1 MARIVLKDLETEQPF
16 SVQDTEGIIGR
27 DPACSFV
34 IEGPKSKVVSGRHA
48 RIFYQDA
55 AWWIEDSSRN
65 GTILDDERLQ
75 AGQRHAIKVGQIVG
89 LGESGPRLRVAVLE
103 SRKVAETLME
113 MPGEVPGGGASTA
126 VVSTTAPRSKRSLE
140 PAEPN
145 YPDNTSAL
153 PALDSHKSPIRFE
166 EATEPMSPAPDWL
179 VKIGL
184 RLASTNQPFEATA
197 RVVRIGRSPENNVQI
212 PPELGASVSR
222 RHSEVA
228 IEGGGVV
235 VRDAGSRNGTYLN
248 GRRIDEAT
256 PVAKGDQIMLG
267 SGGPTLAVEDLHI
280 VRGTGEESAG
290 GSGGS
295 ERTPAQPAKRRD
307 GYVEPRT
314 DPSPIEDK
322 GPKRASPTPV
332 LEHRSFGG
340 VGKTAFFKDV
350 LEDMSQKSA
359 RRVRVVVWASV
370 MTTVLIAVALLA
382 VTQWRV
388 AASEE
393 RIATEQRRYEAR
405 ADSIRVAASA
415 EASRLRAAFDSARA
429 SSAPRAVLDS
439 LRNALADASRRT
451 GVLEVALLRARESL
465 NQQLAAG
472 DSARRAAEEE
482 TNRLRAE
489 LGRATDMSTPIQ
501 SVDSLRRALKVA
513 EERANDV
520 ATQVRTVR
528 GANLAQVAQLN
539 QGAVGLLV
547 SFVGDRVVAGSGF
560 AITPSG
566 YFVTNRHVVT
576 DDSGR
581 VRDSIYVTMADQR
594 FTLAHRVQVVAL
606 GPRDVDIAVVKIP
619 EYRGPYMKRLDW
631 AAAGASQGEPAAL
644 IGFPYGVELAFD
656 DTTSNVVRTSM
667 SAGIFSKVSADRIQ
681 FDGFTVGGS
690 SGSPIFNA
698 VGEVVAVHRAGYSTG
713 RSLSF
718 SIPVSRVLA
727 ILPPD
732 ARNELGIR

>member
-34 IEGPKSKVVSGRHA
+34 VEGPKSKVVSGRHA
-48 RIFYQDA
+48 RIFFADE

-65 GTILDDERLQ
+65 GTILDEERLQ
-75 AGQRHAIKVGQIVG
+75 SGQRHALKVGQVIG

-113 MPGEVPGGGASTA
+113 MPGASAPTNIH
-126 VVSTTAPRSKRSLE
+126 STTAPRSKRSRE

-145 YPDNTSAL
+145 YPDNTKAL
-153 PALDSHKSPIRFE
+153 PALDSRQSPLRVE
-166 EATEPMSPAPDWL
+166 EPTEPMSPAPDWL
-179 VKIGL
+179 VQITLK
-184 RLASTNQPFEATA
+184 LASTNQLFEATS
-197 RVVRIGRSPENNVQI
+197 RVVRVGRSPDNNIQI

-248 GRRIDEAT
+248 GKRIDEASPIT
-256 PVAKGDQIMLG
+256 KGDQIMLG

-280 VRGTGEESAG
+280 VRGQSTESSSGGG
-290 GSGGS
+290 GSD
-295 ERTPAQPAKRRD
+295 RTPSAPAKRRD
-307 GYVEPRT
+307 GFVEPRT
-314 DPSPIEDK
+314 DPSPIVDK
-322 GPKRASPTPV
+322 GEKPKGASTHPV

-340 VGKTAFFKDV
+340 VGRTAFFKDV
-350 LEDMSQKSA
+350 LEDMSDKSA
-359 RRVRVVVWASV
+359 RRVRFVVWASV
-370 MTTVLIAVALLA
+370 ITTVLIAVTLLA

-393 RIATEQRRYEAR
+393 RMASEQRRYEAR

-415 EASRLRAAFDSARA
+415 EAARLRAAFDSARA

-451 GVLEVALLRARESL
+451 GVLEVALMRARESL
-465 NQQLAAG
+465 DQQIASR
-472 DSARRAAEEE
+472 DSTRRVAEQEM
-482 TNRLRAE
+482 TRLRAE
-489 LGRATDMSTPIQ
+489 LGRNGTEIPSN
-501 SVDSLRRALKVA
+501 SVDSLRRALRNA
-513 EERANDV
+513 EERASDV

-547 SFVGDRVVAGSGF
+547 SFVGDRVVSGSGF

-594 FTLAHRVQVVAL
+594 FTLAHRVQVV
-606 GPRDVDIAVVKIP
+606 GVGSRDLDIAVVKIP
-619 EYRGPYMKRLDW
+619 DYRGPYMKRVDW
-631 AAAGASQGEPAAL
+631 SAAGASQGEPAAL

-667 SAGIFSKVSADRIQ
+667 SAGIFSKVSTDRIQ
-681 FDGFTVGGS
+681 FDGFTVTGS

-698 VGEVVAVHRAGYSTG
+698 SGEVVAVHRAGFSTG
-713 RSLSF
+713 AGLGF
-718 SIPVSRVLA
+718 SIPVSRVVA

-732 ARNELGIR
+732 ARSELGIR